1 MIFYVVAN
9 CDRLD
14 FVFDIAFYNVIY
26 LTQSK
31 KPKTPLLS
39 KHLPHTDERGHDKH
53 THLNCTVTA

>member
-14 FVFDIAFYNVIY
+14 FVFDIPFCNVIY

-31 KPKTPLLS
+31 KPILFENRLKFDP
-39 KHLPHTDERGHDKH
+39 KFFKI
-53 THLNCTVTA
+53 